1 MRRQRGR
8 CVIHSPT
15 IDVDAAP
22 KTPPGDDADVK
33 DLRATPAADG
43 YKYVLRSTGHAL
55 PRRTTVTR
63 STRLRSRN
71 FSRKSLSS
79 SPAGHHRYTVTARQP
94 DWAWRSSR
102 PPPPSSSA
110 KKGEQVK
117 NKVETTGRGHD
128 GGSGDLSASAQRSSS
143 RLGATD

>member
-63 STRLRSRN
+63 STRGYPCHHADRGLRHAGRLTDTHRTPQSEL
-71 FSRKSLSS
+71 FQKISLFVARRPSQVHS
-79 SPAGHHRYTVTARQP
+79 NSPPARLGLALLSPAPTVVL
-94 DWAWRSSR
+94 S
-102 PPPPSSSA
+102 
-110 KKGEQVK
+110 KE
-117 NKVETTGRGHD
+117 
-128 GGSGDLSASAQRSSS
+128 GGAG
-143 RLGATD
+143 